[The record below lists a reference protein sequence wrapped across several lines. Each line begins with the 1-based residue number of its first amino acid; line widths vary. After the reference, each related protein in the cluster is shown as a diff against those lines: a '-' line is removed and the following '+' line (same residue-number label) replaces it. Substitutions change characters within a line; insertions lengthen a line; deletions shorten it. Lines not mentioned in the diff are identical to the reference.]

1 MRELLK
7 IGCKFITSK
16 RLKKMNDAEKFWN
29 ERFSTDEFIFG
40 REPNKYLK
48 IKSDLYLRK
57 QGRILSIADGEGRNS
72 VWLAKH
78 DHQVEAFDISQVAI
92 EKAKSFAA
100 QSQVEVAYQRADC
113 DSFIWPTEKY
123 DAVIAVFIQF
133 ADPELRQRIFAN
145 IFKTLKSGGL
155 LILQGYTPKQLD
167 YKTGGPGELSHLY
180 TEELIRNLLSEME
193 ILEIESYEEELQE
206 GVRHR
211 GMSALMGVVARKN

>member
-1 MRELLK
+1 ML
-7 IGCKFITSK
+7 
-16 RLKKMNDAEKFWN
+16 
-29 ERFSTDEFIFG
+29 
-40 REPNKYLK
+40 
-48 IKSDLYLRK
+48 
-57 QGRILSIADGEGRNS
+57 
-72 VWLAKH
+72 
-78 DHQVEAFDISQVAI
+78 DIVTVS
-92 EKAKSFAA
+92 
-100 QSQVEVAYQRADC
+100 
-113 DSFIWPTEKY
+113 